1 MVAGLMTRAP
11 LVDGWIAHIVFWLL
25 LALGFFTSSLSVRGT
40 RVFVGL
46 WLLAYVG
53 LPAMDSYRALLT
65 TPGLAILDVVL
76 VLLLLP
82 GDVRLT

>member
-40 RVFVGL
+40 RVFVV
-46 WLLAYVG
+46 WLLAYAG
-53 LPAMDSYRALLT
+53 LPAMDGYRALLT